1 MNNAKGSEDID
12 VKPEISSDA
21 RLVILPKKEKINVK
35 LLGEQEISR
44 VGNGIY
50 LILEGTTNIKEHL
63 ADISHF
69 RFRRVREIPPIKS
82 RDPEVRA
89 KKVFAIVWYQFASP
103 TAGQKKRVQR
113 LIHRAPCIR
122 LRPGVLLFPHLRSK
136 DRERY
141 LKKNKERSVL
151 GSKEFSA
158 VLEEMGGNVARWTR
172 LQLVNQASNELLYAS
187 LEKMSKSEIGSLEA
201 KLRTLKEAAVE
212 GEGIRKKLKERYSEI
227 SSIYRNLRSKYEVV
241 RVVWGVDLRRE
252 LKRTYNLM
260 LRTKHVISS

>member
-1 MNNAKGSEDID
+1 M
-12 VKPEISSDA
+12 
-21 RLVILPKKEKINVK
+21 VILPKRHKINPK
-35 LLGEQEISR
+35 LLEEEEISR

-50 LILEGTTNIKEHL
+50 LISQGTPHIKHL
-63 ADISHF
+63 LAEISHF
-69 RFRRVREIPPIKS
+69 RFRRVRDIPPVRS

-89 KKVFAIVWYQFASP
+89 KKVFAIVWYQFAAP

-113 LIHRAPCIR
+113 IIHRAPCIR

-151 GSKEFSA
+151 GSKEFSV
-158 VLEEMGGNVARWTR
+158 VLEEIGSTVIRWTR

-201 KLRTLKEAAVE
+201 KIRTLKEAAMK
-212 GEGIRKKLKERYSEI
+212 GERNPKRLKERYSEL
-227 SSIYRNLRSKYEVV
+227 STIYRNLRSKYEVV
-241 RVVWGVDLRRE
+241 RLVWDVDLRRE

-260 LRTKHVISS
+260 LRTKRIIAS